1 MHCERRQ
8 KPLSL
13 TTKGWL
19 TVSAE
24 SELPAGNLSILDTPA
39 VITDR
44 VPDIIKTYLQDSFLR
59 SLTANQMNI
68 SLQAWRLYMS
78 QRTERGV
85 RQTILLP
92 IAARAIHTI
101 MACDP
106 DIFTMSAIMH
116 SNWQR
121 WALQQLCLLTSAA
134 NVIKVDWYIHS
145 ASSRIL

>member
-1 MHCERRQ
+1 MHCERRP
-8 KPLSL
+8 KLSL

-39 VITDR
+39 GITDR
-44 VPDIIKTYLQDSFLR
+44 VPDFIKTYLQDSFLR
-59 SLTANQMNI
+59 SLTANQTNI
-68 SLQAWRLYMS
+68 SLQARRLYMS

-85 RQTILLP
+85 RQAILLP

-116 SNWQR
+116 SNW
-121 WALQQLCLLTSAA
+121 
-134 NVIKVDWYIHS
+134 
-145 ASSRIL
+145 